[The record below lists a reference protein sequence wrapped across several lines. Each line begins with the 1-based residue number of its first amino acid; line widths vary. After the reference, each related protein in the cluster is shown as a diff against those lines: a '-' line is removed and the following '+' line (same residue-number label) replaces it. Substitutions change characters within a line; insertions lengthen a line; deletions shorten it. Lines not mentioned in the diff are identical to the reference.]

1 MRIFSCHVGRLR
13 LPRDDDSGESRGWT
27 RTAWVIFADIS
38 TRLISLEDSAV
49 WVVVMD
55 AEDNGLLIG
64 ILEEATFCLVGLG
77 GGVFVRI
84 SKEWCCTWL
93 PVLDFE

>member
-1 MRIFSCHVGRLR
+1 MSIFSCHVGRLR
-13 LPRDDDSGESRGWT
+13 LPHDDDSGESRGWT

-38 TRLISLEDSAV
+38 ARLISLEDSAV
-49 WVVVMD
+49 WVAVMD
-55 AEDNGLLIG
+55 VEDNGLLTE
-64 ILEEATFCLVGLG
+64 ILEEAAFRLVGLG

-84 SKEWCCTWL
+84 SNEWCCTWL